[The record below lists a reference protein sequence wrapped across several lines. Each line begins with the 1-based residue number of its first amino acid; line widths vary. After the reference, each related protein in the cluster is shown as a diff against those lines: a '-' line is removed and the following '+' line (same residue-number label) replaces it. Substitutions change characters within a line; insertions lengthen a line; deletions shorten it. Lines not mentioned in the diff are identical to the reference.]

1 MPSND
6 HQDDESESQK
16 SPFKHPQAKK
26 LEEYDQ
32 TTAIPQGI
40 IQKMNLY

>member
-6 HQDDESESQK
+6 YQDDELESQK
-16 SPFKHPQAKK
+16 SPFKNPQVKK
-26 LEEYDQ
+26 LEEFDQ